1 MSAHRSKTGV
11 FEDDDELFWD
21 TNLDGRRN
29 IGTSKH
35 VLKPER

>member
-1 MSAHRSKTGV
+1 MSAPCSKNVV

-21 TNLDGRRN
+21 TNFDRRRN
-29 IGTSKH
+29 LGASKQ